1 MVMALIVADRSDR
14 GKLRFSGE
22 QDAWFLHQILT
33 QDFES
38 MQIGEARDTAQL
50 TAHGRMVGYL
60 EFLRA
65 DPGFFAHFEPSLK
78 ETYPE
83 QIQRYVFATRVE
95 IADVS
100 DEMGLI
106 LLAGDD
112 WADAAGAVEGALIHP
127 TRSLGAPAGYVW
139 VAAAET
145 ADAIDALVA
154 AGARGAEEDELE
166 RIRIS
171 NGAPRWGAEMDT
183 KTIPQEA
190 GIDAWA
196 IHFEKGCYV
205 GQEAMAKI
213 HFRGKVNRRLARLK
227 GEELTAGAEIF
238 ESGTKVGRVT
248 SAGDGDA
255 LAILKHTIEEGTEVD
270 VGESKAEV
278 VG

>member
-1 MVMALIVADRSDR
+1 MVMALVVADRSDR

-38 MQIGEARDTAQL
+38 MQVGEARDAAQL

-60 EFLRA
+60 EFLRT
-65 DPGFFAHFEPSLK
+65 DTGFFAHFEPSLK

-100 DEMGLI
+100 SEMGLI
-106 LLAGDD
+106 LVAGDD
-112 WADAAGAVEGALIHP
+112 WADAAGAVEGGLIHP

-139 VAAAET
+139 VPAART
-145 ADAIDALVA
+145 TDAIDALVA
-154 AGARGAEEDELE
+154 AGGRAAEEDELE

-171 NGAPRWGAEMDT
+171 NGAPRWGAEMNT

-213 HFRGKVNRRLARLK
+213 QFRGKVNRRLVRLK
-227 GEELTAGAEIF
+227 GEELTAGADVY

-248 SAGDGDA
+248 SAGVGDA
-255 LAILKHTIEEGTEVD
+255 LAILKHTIEKGTELDVD
-270 VGESKAEV
+270 GMKAEV